1 MSHVRP
7 REAIPE
13 LPESP
18 LCVEAS
24 EKHAF
29 ARARATFFIEG
40 FSELFAEE
48 EEEERLS
55 AE

>member
-1 MSHVRP
+1 M
-7 REAIPE
+7 
-13 LPESP
+13 PESP

-29 ARARATFFIEG
+29 ATARATFFIEG
-40 FSELFAEE
+40 FFELFTEE
-48 EEEERLS
+48 EEEEEEKLS

>member
-29 ARARATFFIEG
+29 ARARATFCIEG
-40 FSELFAEE
+40 FSELFTEEDEE
-48 EEEERLS
+48 EKLS